1 MKYNS
6 ETIYDL
12 TPFEETTVG
21 ISPTNSTFEVFSVF
35 YKHYEIF
42 KRSTIS
48 LGIVAALLL
57 VCCMMACFCC
67 LKKRGEVYI
76 LRNTQGIENR
86 HAHLQNSDES
96 IAESEA
102 ERGEYDREEQ
112 RQICDQLQEWH
123 AEQRANHKR
132 ATQDQRF
139 SQNILLQNR
148 NIEGANLPRTHPHIH
163 AQILDN
169 THVEN
174 EML

>member
-1 MKYNS
+1 
-6 ETIYDL
+6 
-12 TPFEETTVG
+12 
-21 ISPTNSTFEVFSVF
+21 
-35 YKHYEIF
+35 
-42 KRSTIS
+42 
-48 LGIVAALLL
+48 
-57 VCCMMACFCC
+57 MACFCC

-76 LRNTQGIENR
+76 LRNRQGIDNR
-86 HAHLQNSDES
+86 HVHFHNSDES
-96 IAESEA
+96 IAESEV
-102 ERGEYDREEQ
+102 ERGEYEREEQ
-112 RQICDQLQEWH
+112 RWIHDQLQEWH

-148 NIEGANLPRTHPHIH
+148 NIEGVNLPRTHAHAH

>member
-1 MKYNS
+1 M
-6 ETIYDL
+6 
-12 TPFEETTVG
+12 
-21 ISPTNSTFEVFSVF
+21 
-35 YKHYEIF
+35 
-42 KRSTIS
+42 RSTIS
-48 LGIVAALLL
+48 LGVVAAFLL

-76 LRNTQGIENR
+76 LRNTQGIDNH

-96 IAESEA
+96 EA
-102 ERGEYDREEQ
+102 ERGEYNREEQ
-112 RQICDQLQEWH
+112 RRIHDELQEWH
-123 AEQRANHKR
+123 AEQRTNHER

-148 NIEGANLPRTHPHIH
+148 NIAGVDPPLTHPHVH

>member
-1 MKYNS
+1 
-6 ETIYDL
+6 
-12 TPFEETTVG
+12 
-21 ISPTNSTFEVFSVF
+21 
-35 YKHYEIF
+35 
-42 KRSTIS
+42 
-48 LGIVAALLL
+48 
-57 VCCMMACFCC
+57 MAYFCC

-76 LRNTQGIENR
+76 LRNRQGIDNR
-86 HAHLQNSDES
+86 HVHFQNSDES

-102 ERGEYDREEQ
+102 ERGEYEREEQ
-112 RQICDQLQEWH
+112 RRISDQLQEWH
-123 AEQRANHKR
+123 AEQRANHER

-148 NIEGANLPRTHPHIH
+148 NIEGVNLPCTHAHAH

>member
-1 MKYNS
+1 MKKLLWGFLLQ
-6 ETIYDL
+6 IPPL
-12 TPFEETTVG
+12 K
-21 ISPTNSTFEVFSVF
+21 VFSVF
-35 YKHYEIF
+35 YRRYEIF

-76 LRNTQGIENR
+76 LRNTQGIDNR

-112 RQICDQLQEWH
+112 RRIHDQLQEWH
-123 AEQRANHKR
+123 AEQRANHER

-148 NIEGANLPRTHPHIH
+148 NIEGVNLPHTHPHAH

>member
-1 MKYNS
+1 
-6 ETIYDL
+6 
-12 TPFEETTVG
+12 
-21 ISPTNSTFEVFSVF
+21 
-35 YKHYEIF
+35 
-42 KRSTIS
+42 
-48 LGIVAALLL
+48 
-57 VCCMMACFCC
+57 MMACFCC

-76 LRNTQGIENR
+76 LRNREGIANR
-86 HAHLQNSDES
+86 HVHFQNSDES

-102 ERGEYDREEQ
+102 ERGEYEREEQ
-112 RQICDQLQEWH
+112 RRIRDQLQEWH
-123 AEQRANHKR
+123 AEQRANHER

-148 NIEGANLPRTHPHIH
+148 NIEGVNLPRTHPHAH